1 MLMPRKKARR
11 LPPKHRAR
19 ETYRAIKTKRMLR
32 RESMR
37 AVASGTA
44 VGCGF
49 LLVIYSMT
57 AFMKGIPSFY
67 FPKLAVWCV
76 CGLAMLFSAAS
87 TLRKSGLAAPGLIV
101 ASSLIAL
108 ATGMPIALISTIG
121 GLLELL
127 VSWSEMRKGR
137 SASVKK
143 TSHQHGRG
151 RR

>member
-1 MLMPRKKARR
+1 MPRKKARK

-19 ETYRAIKTKRMLR
+19 ETYRAVKTKRMLR
-32 RESMR
+32 RESIR

-49 LLVIYSMT
+49 LLVIYSLV
-57 AFMKGIPSFY
+57 AFLKGVPSFY
-67 FPKLAVWCV
+67 FPKLAVWCA

-87 TLRKSGLAAPGLIV
+87 TLRKSGLAAPSLIV

-108 ATGMPIALISTIG
+108 VTGMPIAVISMVG

-127 VSWSEMRKGR
+127 VSWSEMPKGR
-137 SASVKK
+137 SVSVK
-143 TSHQHGRG
+143 RIA
-151 RR
+151 RRTTKGGG